1 MVGLKKVLFVSV
13 FLLLSA
19 ISFAEQPVIV
29 QEFLGQVDFMR
40 GRVTQLADA
49 MPQSTYEW
57 RPMDGV
63 RSVSEVYLH
72 VAFGNYIC
80 VTVSG
85 GTVPEEVGFVM
96 DFSKENNW
104 DTQTTDKAIII
115 EKMNESFDILK
126 ERIAALTEEDLNR
139 EVEAFG
145 MKMSLRNFIISMIAH
160 CHEHLGQS
168 IAYARMNDVVPPW
181 SKKDSDG

>member
-1 MVGLKKVLFVSV
+1 MLNLKKILYV
-13 FLLLSA
+13 SA
-19 ISFAEQPVIV
+19 ILLFTTVSFAEQPVIV

-72 VAFGNYIC
+72 IAFGNYIC

-85 GTVPEEVGFVM
+85 GNVPEEVGFVM

-104 DTQTTDKAIII
+104 DTQTTDKAGIM
-115 EKMNESFDILK
+115 EKMNKSFDILK
-126 ERIAALTEEDLNR
+126 ERISGLTEEDLNR

-145 MKMSLRNFIISMIAH
+145 MKMSLRNFIVSMIAH

-168 IAYARMNDVVPPW
+168 IAYARMNGVTPPW
-181 SKKDSDG
+181 SKKESEG

>member
-1 MVGLKKVLFVSV
+1 MLSLKKVLFVSAI
-13 FLLLSA
+13 LLLTT

-40 GRVTQLADA
+40 GRVTQLAEA

-96 DFSKENNW
+96 DFSKETGW
-104 DTQTTDKAIII
+104 DTQTTDKAAIM
-115 EKMNESFDILK
+115 EKMNKSFDILK

-139 EVEAFG
+139 EVEVFG
-145 MKMSLRNFIISMIAH
+145 MKTSTRNFIISMIAH

-168 IAYARMNDVVPPW
+168 IAYARMNGVTPPW
-181 SKKDSDG
+181 SKSEG

>member
-1 MVGLKKVLFVSV
+1 MLSLKKVLFFSV
-13 FLLLSA
+13 VLLLST
-19 ISFAEQPVIV
+19 ISLAEQPVLV

-139 EVEAFG
+139 EIEAFG

>member
-1 MVGLKKVLFVSV
+1 MRSLKKVLFVSV
-13 FLLLSA
+13 VLLLSTM
-19 ISFAEQPVIV
+19 SFAEQPVIV
-29 QEFLGQVDFMR
+29 QEFLGQIDFMR

-72 VAFGNYIC
+72 VAFGNYIY

-104 DTQTTDKAIII
+104 DTQTTNKAMIM
-115 EKMNESFDILK
+115 EKMNKSFDILK
-126 ERIAALTEEDLNR
+126 ERVAALTEEELNQ

-145 MKMSLRNFIISMIAH
+145 MKMSLRNLIISMISH

-168 IAYARMNDVVPPW
+168 IAYARMNGVVPPW
-181 SKKDSDG
+181 SKKDSEG